1 MLEDKM
7 ENIAWK
13 GEEKDSETENKKYGG
28 SNPGG
33 PTFNPE
39 LF

>member
-7 ENIAWK
+7 EKVSWK
-13 GEEKDSETENKKYGG
+13 GEEKDSEIENEKYRG

-33 PTFNPE
+33 PPFDPQ
-39 LF
+39 FF